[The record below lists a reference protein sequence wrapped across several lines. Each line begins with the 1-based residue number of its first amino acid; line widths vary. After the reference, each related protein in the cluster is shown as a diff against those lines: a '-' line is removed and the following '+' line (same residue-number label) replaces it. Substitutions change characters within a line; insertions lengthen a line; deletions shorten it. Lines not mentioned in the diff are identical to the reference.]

1 MDEAKVATEMH
12 EMMDEKLDAGVIALP
27 SHIVAKM
34 LDKRQ
39 AILGDDAEFYR
50 VHTFDRLMQIAKRV
64 VGKFRADDETAS
76 QLLLPGFQHLCKAYP
91 MMRDGE
97 VAIVPVTLCTD
108 EELLARANQLDEMAK
123 GCRAHA
129 REIRQYISAR
139 GREAA

>member
-12 EMMDEKLDAGVIALP
+12 EMMDEKLDACVIALP

-50 VHTFDRLMQIAKRV
+50 VNTFDRLMQIAKRV
-64 VGKFRADDETAS
+64 VGKFRADDETTS

>member
-1 MDEAKVATEMH
+1 MDEARVATEMH

-27 SHIVAKM
+27 SHIVSKM
-34 LDKRQ
+34 LEKRKG
-39 AILGDDAEFYR
+39 IDGDDAEFYR

-64 VGKFRADDETAS
+64 VGKYRADEQTSA

-108 EELLARANQLDEMAK
+108 EELHARANQLDEMAK

-129 REIRQYISAR
+129 REIRQYVAAR
-139 GREAA
+139 EKAAA